1 MEPSASSVSLFGPI
15 DAILG
20 PYIGYILL
28 ALVVVNMVA
37 RAAEH
42 GQHVKQARDGGADAL
57 TRSPVRVATNA
68 LLLVGAFYFAT
79 VEYHA
84 GIVLS
89 VLVVGLVIADLFEFE
104 SRLVE
109 ARREIDIERPKGS
122 IAASVLVLL
131 YAAYTSLFFLIAGV
145 WDAII

>member
-1 MEPSASSVSLFGPI
+1 MEPSVSLFGPV

-20 PYIGYILL
+20 PYIEYVLL

-42 GQHVKQARDGGADAL
+42 STHVKQARDGGADAVA
-57 TRSPVRVATNA
+57 RSPLRVATNF

-84 GIVLS
+84 GIVFS
-89 VLVVGLVIADLFEFE
+89 VLVVGLVISDLFEFE
-104 SRLVE
+104 ARLVE
-109 ARREIDIERPKGS
+109 ARREVTIERPKSS
-122 IAASVLVLL
+122 ITASVLVLL
-131 YAAYTSLFFLIAGV
+131 YAAYTGLFFLIENV
-145 WDAII
+145 WNSII